1 MKKDKMSSSK
11 NIEKERADDSTLSL
25 TEEKD
30 VFYEIRKERLH
41 SLCDDIML
49 SREIMYDFDESM
61 DELIVTISKS

>member
-1 MKKDKMSSSK
+1 MSSSK